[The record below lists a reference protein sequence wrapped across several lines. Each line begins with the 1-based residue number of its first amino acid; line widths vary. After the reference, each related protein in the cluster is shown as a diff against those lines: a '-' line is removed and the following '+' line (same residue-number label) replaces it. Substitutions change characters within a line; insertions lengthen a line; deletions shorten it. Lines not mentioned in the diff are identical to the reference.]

1 MQRIL
6 SLSLLTLLL
15 IAGIGCDSAEEESIA
30 GDSTVTGVIVDS
42 QAGEPIVDALV
53 RFARGN
59 ASLEATTDSTGTFT
73 IDGIATGTYTVT
85 IRADGYLDV
94 TLTDVTVGDG
104 VNTLPQTTAT
114 VAPPAGSFRIV
125 LSWDEQPRDLD
136 SHLTGPNGEG
146 GRFHVYFSDRS
157 FGDVADLD
165 RDDTNGEGPETVT
178 VAPTTDGTYRYS
190 VFNYSNQ
197 TATGSQ
203 GIAGTESDLDSP
215 AFVQVYDDQR
225 LLREYRAPA
234 ATPGDTWRVFE
245 MNVANG
251 NVTINDVN
259 TYVTA
264 GTSSNTDIF
273 RMPRK

>member
-1 MQRIL
+1 MPP
-6 SLSLLTLLL
+6 SKPPPT
-15 IAGIGCDSAEEESIA
+15 
-30 GDSTVTGVIVDS
+30 
-42 QAGEPIVDALV
+42 
-53 RFARGN
+53 
-59 ASLEATTDSTGTFT
+59 STGTFT

-85 IRADGYLDV
+85 ISADGYLDV
-94 TLTDVTVGDG
+94 NLTNVMIVEGL
-104 VNTLPQTTAT
+104 NTLPQTTAT

-125 LSWDEQPRDLD
+125 LSWGTQPSDLD
-136 SHLTGPNGEG
+136 SHLTGPDGEG
-146 GRFHVYFSDRS
+146 GRFHVYFSNRT

-165 RDDTNGEGPETVT
+165 RDDTSGEGPETIT
-178 VAPTTDGTYRYS
+178 VAPTTAGTYRYS
-190 VFNYSNQ
+190 VFNYSDQ

-234 ATPGDTWRVFE
+234 PTPGDTWRVFE

-259 TYVTA
+259 SYVTA
-264 GTSSNTDIF
+264 GTSSNTDVF
-273 RMPRK
+273 RMPPK